1 MTDHDTMRDEGLAI
15 GQPLVIWLSVVERF
29 IDERPA
35 TLVRVDVDDATG
47 ARRLL
52 VRDETNGVLRSF
64 VKHGRNQ
71 GTTATRSSRRRTSR
85 SSAASWWSAIS
96 GETR

>member
-52 VRDETNGVLRSF
+52 VRDETNGVLDRLEKGDELRPPPSPWLR
-64 VKHGRNQ
+64 KLQLKMGRL
-71 GTTATRSSRRRTSR
+71 
-85 SSAASWWSAIS
+85 
-96 GETR
+96 